1 MGHQPFSILFQVCLS
16 KTQGYFMICI
26 SRSSRLEVFCT
37 KGALRNCAKFTEKH
51 LCQSLFFNKVA
62 GLRACNFIKKETLA
76 QCFPVNFA
84 EFLRTPFITEH
95 LWWLFLEIQ
104 IKSLEVLFNPLQQ
117 GVAFLYPLKTSE
129 NY

>member
-1 MGHQPFSILFQVCLS
+1 MGHQPLSILFQVCLS
-16 KTQGYFMICI
+16 KTQGYFLICI

-62 GLRACNFIKKETLA
+62 SLRPATSFKKRLWHR
-76 QCFPVNFA
+76 CFSVNFA

-104 IKSLEVLFNPLQQ
+104 IKSLEILFNPLQH

>member
-1 MGHQPFSILFQVCLS
+1 MGHQPLSILFQVCLS
-16 KTQGYFMICI
+16 KTQGYFLICI

-104 IKSLEVLFNPLQQ
+104 IKSLEVLFNPLQH

>member
-1 MGHQPFSILFQVCLS
+1 MGHQPLSILFQVCLS
-16 KTQGYFMICI
+16 KTQGYFLICI

-104 IKSLEVLFNPLQQ
+104 IKSLEILFNPLQH

>member
-51 LCQSLFFNKVA
+51 LCQSLFFIKVA

-104 IKSLEVLFNPLQQ
+104 IKSLEVLFNPLQH

>member
-1 MGHQPFSILFQVCLS
+1 MGHQPLSILFQVCLS

-62 GLRACNFIKKETLA
+62 GLRACNFIKKKTLA

-95 LWWLFLEIQ
+95 LRWLFLEIQ
-104 IKSLEVLFNPLQQ
+104 IKSLEVLFNPLQH

>member
-1 MGHQPFSILFQVCLS
+1 MGHQPLSILFQVCLS
-16 KTQGYFMICI
+16 KTQEYFLICI

-104 IKSLEVLFNPLQQ
+104 IKSLEVLFNPLQH